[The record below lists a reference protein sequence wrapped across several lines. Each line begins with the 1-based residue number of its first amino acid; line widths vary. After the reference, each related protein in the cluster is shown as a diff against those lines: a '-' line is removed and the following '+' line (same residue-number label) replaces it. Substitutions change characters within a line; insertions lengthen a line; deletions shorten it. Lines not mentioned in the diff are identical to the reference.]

1 MLLAVHI
8 VFTWYFVPKSIQ
20 EVQIILRYCS
30 FQKAFFFSLSEIP
43 LPASLDL
50 VSGDPDTPQ
59 FIVSTQR
66 NNE

>member
-30 FQKAFFFSLSEIP
+30 FQKAFFFLSLKYLSQHLWIWYPE
-43 LPASLDL
+43 
-50 VSGDPDTPQ
+50 
-59 FIVSTQR
+59 TQIR
-66 NNE
+66 HNL